1 MVFLYKCLSNNVT
14 PKPFQ
19 PRATIKTTKCENIMK
34 ELRRKLL
41 SHARNEVKRRLHES
55 KNRIMNICSIV
66 CQGLSPEDYKN
77 IMRVTD
83 TSKDTEYQKSKR
95 HLKEKF
101 QQLKNENQKHSQIV
115 LNNERTIMKPAV
127 LNLTG
132 KTVDKNVTCLLNL
145 GPNFVPTPKSILYME
160 IITAIELQALKR

>member
-19 PRATIKTTKCENIMK
+19 PRAPIKTTKYENIMK

-101 QQLKNENQKHSQIV
+101 QQLKKFTDSFE
-115 LNNERTIMKPAV
+115 
-127 LNLTG
+127 
-132 KTVDKNVTCLLNL
+132 
-145 GPNFVPTPKSILYME
+145 
-160 IITAIELQALKR
+160 